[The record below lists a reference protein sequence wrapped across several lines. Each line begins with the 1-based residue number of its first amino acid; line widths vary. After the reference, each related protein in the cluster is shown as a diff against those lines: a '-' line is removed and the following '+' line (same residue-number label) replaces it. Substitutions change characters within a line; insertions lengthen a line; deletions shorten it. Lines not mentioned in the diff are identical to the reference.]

1 LNNYPKIS
9 IVTPSFN
16 QGQYIEQ
23 TICSVLD
30 QGYPNLEYFIID
42 GGSTDNTVEV
52 IKKYESSLTY
62 WVSEP
67 DRGQS
72 DAINKGLKYCTGDI
86 FNWINSD
93 DWYEPNIFFDIANV
107 FNSDRDIISVSG
119 IENHL
124 YPDGSV
130 QMHQGTYL
138 KPILE
143 QTIEMCEITQPST
156 FHRLDVI
163 KSVNALSDQLHYIM
177 DGELWT
183 KILLKY
189 GTSGFRKIQKPLVN
203 FRIHESSK
211 TYSNTVVNNF
221 AIERA
226 SILSSLQKSIN
237 LPDFFILNYLSFK
250 FPNHKT
256 ISLNAKWIFNPL
268 IISQRQ
274 LRIYFI
280 QTILVHQLIIK
291 DRIGVTSGLS
301 LLIKERAF
309 DLFFFKSALKYF
321 KLLFKS

>member
-1 LNNYPKIS
+1 
-9 IVTPSFN
+9 
-16 QGQYIEQ
+16 
-23 TICSVLD
+23 
-30 QGYPNLEYFIID
+30 
-42 GGSTDNTVEV
+42 
-52 IKKYESSLTY
+52 
-62 WVSEP
+62 
-67 DRGQS
+67 
-72 DAINKGLKYCTGDI
+72 
-86 FNWINSD
+86 
-93 DWYEPNIFFDIANV
+93 
-107 FNSDRDIISVSG
+107 
-119 IENHL
+119 L

-256 ISLNAKWIFNPL
+256 ISLNTKWIFNPL